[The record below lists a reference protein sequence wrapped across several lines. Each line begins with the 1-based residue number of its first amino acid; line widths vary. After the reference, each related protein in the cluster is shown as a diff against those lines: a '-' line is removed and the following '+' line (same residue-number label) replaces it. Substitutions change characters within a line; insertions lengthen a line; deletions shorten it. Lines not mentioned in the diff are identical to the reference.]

1 MNPRDQRRR
10 AGGRSGWLGLLMTGV
25 LLVGCSNAA
34 GTLTPVPTATSSPPK
49 FSPTE
54 ATTSTP
60 LRQPGATPTATPT
73 PAGTQAPIATAT
85 PTPDAS
91 PSSPA
96 PAGSDPTSIPAALP
110 VRGLTIGLLLG
121 SEIMMAPRPQGGLY
135 VSIPSTE
142 EDPPFGTVVALLD
155 PSGQVARGWPI
166 RLVDALICS
175 PPLVATDG
183 SVRIVCETGDESG
196 RALAFDATGRMLPG
210 WPVVIEGWG
219 SWGGGQR
226 VIGDRLVV
234 VGHGSYESVDSV
246 TGWANEAWLITVD
259 ADATVSIGAR
269 LRANGPWSI
278 GPDATAYG
286 VSHPNPWAEGPS
298 PPQVSVITAFDLAG
312 PRPGW
317 PARVDGVASAPAFGP
332 EGQLYL
338 TVGSYTKAASRTVVL
353 DRDGQIVPGGSRE
366 LPIATAA
373 AIESEGTWTPS
384 SPLVAADG
392 TAFVSGG
399 PASDS
404 RWNAPG
410 DTTVFALD
418 SSGRVM
424 RGWPQI
430 PCWPPVGEGWLDAVA
445 SALGPGKVVYSL
457 CAAPDAGSSVEPTTG
472 GSIVATGP
480 DGRVRPGWP
489 LVLSRPHA
497 ELRSAVVGPDGTVYA
512 VAIENEP
519 DHLGSATI
527 LAIGPDGTIRS
538 RTTVATRVNYYPIP
552 PLT

>member
-10 AGGRSGWLGLLMTGV
+10 AGGRSGRLGLLMTGV
-25 LLVGCSNAA
+25 LLVGCSSAA

-73 PAGTQAPIATAT
+73 PAGTQPPIATAT

-110 VRGLTIGLLLG
+110 VRGLTIGLD
-121 SEIMMAPRPQGGLY
+121 SEILMAPRPQGGLY
-135 VSIPSTE
+135 VSIPSP
-142 EDPPFGTVVALLD
+142 DGPPYGTVVALLD
-155 PSGQVARGWPI
+155 PRGQVAKGWPI
-166 RLVDALICS
+166 QLVDAPICS

-183 SVRIVCETGDESG
+183 SVRIVCETGGESG

-226 VIGDRLVV
+226 VIGDRMVV
-234 VGHGSYESVDSV
+234 VGRGSYESVDSV
-246 TGWANEAWLITVD
+246 MGRANEAWLVTVD
-259 ADATVSIGAR
+259 ADATVRTGAR
-269 LRANGPWSI
+269 LRADGPWSI

-286 VSHPNPWAEGPS
+286 VSHPSPWAEGPS

-332 EGQLYL
+332 EGHLYL

-366 LPIATAA
+366 LPIATAGY
-373 AIESEGTWTPS
+373 IEMEGHWTPGP
-384 SPLVAADG
+384 PLVGADG
-392 TAFVSGG
+392 TAFVSGA
-399 PASDS
+399 PA
-404 RWNAPG
+404 NAPEN
-410 DTTVFALD
+410 TVVVGLD

-424 RGWPQI
+424 PGWPQT
-430 PCWPPVGEGWLDAVA
+430 PCWYPVGGAWLDAIA

-457 CAAPDAGSSVEPTTG
+457 CAAPDAESSVEPTTG

-489 LVLSRPHA
+489 LVLSSPRA
-497 ELRSAVVGPDGTVYA
+497 EIRSAVVGSDGTVYA
-512 VAIENEP
+512 VAIEPES
-519 DHLGSATI
+519 DHLSSATI
-527 LAIGPDGTIRS
+527 IAIAPDGTIRS
-538 RTTVATRVNYYPIP
+538 RTTVATRVNYYSIP